1 MSGEEPQGAVTLAA
15 PSLRYGASFLAG
27 AAEFAAENRLDST
40 YAGFLGYDL
49 DRLRSDLR
57 AFVWDLKRLG
67 ERERLRSTGYQ
78 DRVLWLISRGEYAG
92 QSSVRP
98 ELNTPYLITYG
109 GHIGYSIRPS
119 QRRQG
124 LGKRILALTLD
135 RAEAMGLTQVLV
147 TCDADNLASK
157 RIIEV
162 NGGQFESAMSMGP
175 EVLRAEGRSSRE
187 PVDKLRYW
195 IDLTDRP
202 SRPAL

>member
-1 MSGEEPQGAVTLAA
+1 MSLAGEQGAVAIAT
-15 PSLRYGASFLAG
+15 PSMRYEASFLEG
-27 AAEFAAENRLDST
+27 AAEFAAEGRLDST

-49 DRLRSDLR
+49 DRLRGDLR
-57 AFVWDLKRLG
+57 TFVWDLKRLG
-67 ERERLRSTGYQ
+67 QRERLKSTGYQ
-78 DRVLWLISRGEYAG
+78 DRVLWLIDRGEYAG

-119 QRRQG
+119 RRGQG
-124 LGKRILALTLD
+124 LGKRLLALTLD
-135 RAEAMGLTQVLV
+135 RAEAMGLDQVLV

-175 EVLRAEGRSSRE
+175 DVLRAEGRTPDG

-195 IDLTDRP
+195 VDLTARP
-202 SRPAL
+202 KRAAL